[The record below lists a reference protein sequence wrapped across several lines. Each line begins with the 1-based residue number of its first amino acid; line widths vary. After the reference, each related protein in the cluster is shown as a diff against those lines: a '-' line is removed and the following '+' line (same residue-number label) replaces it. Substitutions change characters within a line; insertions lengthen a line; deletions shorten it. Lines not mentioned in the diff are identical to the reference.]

1 MTKNVLVTGCAGF
14 IGFNLS
20 KTLLKENHNVYG
32 VDSLNSAYDK
42 KFKELRLQN
51 LESEINFH
59 FTNNDLSNEDS
70 LNELVDID
78 IVYHMGARAGVRQS
92 FNDPLSYIKDNTI
105 ATTNVAN
112 FCKKNDI
119 SKMILASTSSIYGNS
134 GEKEM
139 VEGIDEKINPPSI
152 YASTKLSGETLAKT
166 ILSSQNT
173 NLIITRFFTV
183 YGPYGRPDMAL
194 FKFVNSIIKNKK
206 IDLYNY
212 GNHHRDFTYVDD
224 VIDAIIKVTF
234 SKNYATVD
242 PISTLTPIFDGYI
255 ETESTE
261 IFIEVKLQRVVNS
274 REQLYSRLSALYH
287 YREAK
292 KVKAYLQLIL
302 VELPEDEKMGKIR
315 NTEERF
321 RDIFEPA
328 IEKKLLKIKYV
339 KLTSV

>member
-32 VDSLNSAYDK
+32 VDSLNNAYDK

-183 YGPYGRPDMAL
+183 YGPYGRPDMSILRFIHWIMENKEVKIFGDGAIYE
-194 FKFVNSIIKNKK
+194 KFHFHEFPLPLAKK
-206 IDLYNY
+206 M
-212 GNHHRDFTYVDD
+212 TPCCE
-224 VIDAIIKVTF
+224 VTF
-234 SKNYATVD
+234 DATD
-242 PISTLTPIFDGYI
+242 LTH
-255 ETESTE
+255 S
-261 IFIEVKLQRVVNS
+261 
-274 REQLYSRLSALYH
+274 
-287 YREAK
+287 
-292 KVKAYLQLIL
+292 
-302 VELPEDEKMGKIR
+302 
-315 NTEERF
+315 
-321 RDIFEPA
+321 
-328 IEKKLLKIKYV
+328 
-339 KLTSV
+339 

>member
-112 FCKKNDI
+112 FCKNNDI

-183 YGPYGRPDMAL
+183 YGPYGRPDM
-194 FKFVNSIIKNKK
+194 SILRFIHWIMENKEVK
-206 IDLYNY
+206 VFGD
-212 GNHHRDFTYVDD
+212 GEQRRSFTYIDD
-224 VIDAIIKVTF
+224 VIDLLIKVQNCNSDETF
-234 SKNYATVD
+234 NVGNNQTSSLNEVIKIIENFSDKQANIVNEPRAFRDPDVVLPSLLKSKNDLDWEPKTNIED
-242 PISTLTPIFDGYI
+242 GIKSTIDW
-255 ETESTE
+255 
-261 IFIEVKLQRVVNS
+261 
-274 REQLYSRLSALYH
+274 YSSF
-287 YREAK
+287 
-292 KVKAYLQLIL
+292 Q
-302 VELPEDEKMGKIR
+302 D
-315 NTEERF
+315 
-321 RDIFEPA
+321 
-328 IEKKLLKIKYV
+328 KIKNFTYIN
-339 KLTSV
+339 

>member
-32 VDSLNSAYDK
+32 VDSLNSAYDE

-112 FCKKNDI
+112 FCKNNDI

-183 YGPYGRPDMAL
+183 YGPYGRPDM
-194 FKFVNSIIKNKK
+194 SILRFIHWIMENKEVK
-206 IDLYNY
+206 IFGD
-212 GNHHRDFTYVDD
+212 GEQRRSFTYIDD
-224 VIDAIIKVTF
+224 VIDLLIRVQNCNSNETFNVGNNQTSSLNEVIKIIENF
-234 SKNYATVD
+234 SGK
-242 PISTLTPIFDGYI
+242 
-255 ETESTE
+255 
-261 IFIEVKLQRVVNS
+261 Q
-274 REQLYSRLSALYH
+274 
-287 YREAK
+287 AK
-292 KVKAYLQLIL
+292 IAN
-302 VELPEDEKMGKIR
+302 EPR
-315 NTEERF
+315 AF
-321 RDIFEPA
+321 RDPDVVLPSLSKSQNDLDWEPKTN
-328 IEKKLLKIKYV
+328 IEDGIKSTIDWYSSFQDKIKNFTYIN
-339 KLTSV
+339 